1 MSLSVDGVW
10 KAGVWATTVWANGV
24 WREGAAPVSAPASS
38 GGGGYSRLIH
48 WVSDSYQDQKKKRK
62 LTESEEK
69 ELVLLVKRAIDE
81 DDQKASKRLQAL
93 ARKYR
98 DFQNSIASF
107 SEAFQ
112 VMSASNRKRFEQH
125 RITAL
130 KYKAEQEE
138 IEEEEQV
145 ILYILKNIQ

>member
-1 MSLSVDGVW
+1 MAAFSST
-10 KAGVWATTVWANGV
+10 AFSTAAFS
-24 WREGAAPVSAPASS
+24 ESAFSFGAVVVEPLR
-38 GGGGYSRLIH
+38 GGGGVSRARHISWNPTIPH
-48 WVSDSYQDQKKKRK
+48 ERRP
-62 LTESEEK
+62 LTEKEEQ
-69 ELVLLVKRAIDE
+69 ELVRLVKRAIDE